1 MKKDDRPSQRIDETS
16 NGSLWSTV
24 KAVCW
29 SFVGLRKRVDL
40 ERDGA
45 RLNPIHIIVVGFG
58 LVFLFVVA
66 LIALAH
72 WVVAK

>member
-1 MKKDDRPSQRIDETS
+1 MKKDERPGQRIDETS
-16 NGSLWSTV
+16 SGSLWSTV

>member
-1 MKKDDRPSQRIDETS
+1 MSHPVGKPVEKSS
-16 NGSLWSTV
+16 GSLWMTV

-40 ERDGA
+40 ERDGVK
-45 RLNPIHIIVVGFG
+45 LNPIHIIVVGFG
-58 LVFLFVVA
+58 VAFLFVVA
-66 LIALAH
+66 LIALVH